1 MRYKDLKIIETKVLE
16 QEVDDTS
23 SEENDVIYDLVVT
36 VDTTEELVGIKGVPS
51 SYLKKNYDN
60 IKEKISNMI
69 GDKVRAPFK
78 VLTITVVDPDGV
90 KQPLEDLFP
99 SIDGDKDANKDDFEV
114 VATVD
119 FNESRIYDYKQWLAD
134 ESQTEFKRDQRTKWF
149 DKDRLKELTIIEE
162 GHMQGALVDPKTGK
176 AVGAIAGTPAAKK
189 LDAYMQT
196 NQNQDTIVGIVEIGV
211 GGGTDSEGKDGKD
224 GKEGEEGEQG
234 EPLAAGEVQ
243 DLVDEFYKG
252 MHPTLFG
259 IGDWTR
265 SDWWGTD
272 EHVVLRALKKIRN
285 KKQMQQV
292 WDEYTAKHDEH
303 LSKEIMSEYFLSA
316 KKHKGIDKIHVK
328 QLNREFKRLG
338 LYFRNGKFLRR
349 IEKWGR

>member
-1 MRYKDLKIIETKVLE
+1 MKYLDIKIVEEKTKTNSDYAKGDLFEVIIKINTQEALFRIPKVPFSTFSKGKESVVNIFTKFIKDNHVEVAKSFKI
-16 QEVDDTS
+16 
-23 SEENDVIYDLVVT
+23 VT
-36 VDTTEELVGIKGVPS
+36 IQ
-51 SYLKKNYDN
+51 
-60 IKEKISNMI
+60 
-69 GDKVRAPFK
+69 
-78 VLTITVVDPDGV
+78 VVDPDGV

-114 VATVD
+114 VATVNFAD
-119 FNESRIYDYKQWLAD
+119 SRIFEYKQWLAD

-259 IGDWTR
+259 LGDWSR

-303 LSKEIMSEYFLSA
+303 LSKEIMSEYMLSA

-338 LYFRNGKFLRR
+338 LYFRNEDFFQR

>member
-1 MRYKDLKIIETKVLE
+1 MKYLDIKIVEEKTKTNSDYAKGDLFEVIIKINTQEALFRIPKVPFSTFSKGKESVVNIFTKFIKDNHVEVAKSFKI
-16 QEVDDTS
+16 
-23 SEENDVIYDLVVT
+23 VT
-36 VDTTEELVGIKGVPS
+36 IQ
-51 SYLKKNYDN
+51 
-60 IKEKISNMI
+60 
-69 GDKVRAPFK
+69 
-78 VLTITVVDPDGV
+78 VVDPDGV

-114 VATVD
+114 VATVNFAD
-119 FNESRIYDYKQWLAD
+119 SRIFEYKQWLAD

-149 DKDRLKELTIIEE
+149 DKDRLKELTVKQD
-162 GHMQGALVDPKTGK
+162 GDFAGALIDPKTGK

-196 NQNQDTIVGIVEIGV
+196 NQKQDTIVGIVEMGV

-259 IGDWTR
+259 LGDWSR
-265 SDWWGTD
+265 ADWWGTD

-316 KKHKGIDKIHVK
+316 KKHKGIDKIHVM

>member
-1 MRYKDLKIIETKVLE
+1 MKYLDIKIVEEKTKTNSDYAKGDLFEVIIKINTQEALFRIPKVPFSTFSKGKESVVNIFTKFIKDNYVEVAKSFKI
-16 QEVDDTS
+16 
-23 SEENDVIYDLVVT
+23 VT
-36 VDTTEELVGIKGVPS
+36 IQ
-51 SYLKKNYDN
+51 
-60 IKEKISNMI
+60 
-69 GDKVRAPFK
+69 
-78 VLTITVVDPDGV
+78 VVDPDG
-90 KQPLEDLFP
+90 KKIPLKDLFP
-99 SIDGDKDANKDDFEV
+99 SDDGDSDSALDDFEV
-114 VATVD
+114 IATVN
-119 FNESRIYDYKQWLAD
+119 FNDSRIYDYKQWLAD

-189 LDAYMQT
+189 LDAYTQT
-196 NQNQDTIVGIVEIGV
+196 NQKQDTIVGIVEMGV

-259 IGDWTR
+259 LGDWSR
-265 SDWWGTD
+265 ADWWGTD

-292 WDEYTAKHDEH
+292 WDEYRAKHDEN

-316 KKHKGIDKIHVK
+316 EKHRGIDKIHVE